1 MLGQS
6 GMVRT
11 VARRNSRQI
20 VGGGVATTRLVVGVD
35 GSPSSEQAL
44 EWALREARLRKL
56 PLNVVA
62 AWWPPGEQERIEQV
76 ETLTSVEQLRS
87 GIRERLVA
95 TVDAVAQRSGGT
107 DVVVE
112 PTVVYGHPAQK
123 LVDASGSNGLLTVG
137 SRGRGGVTG
146 ALLGSVSQ
154 NCAQYAR
161 SSVCVVRG
169 RLLADGPGRIVVG
182 IDGSPASLTAL
193 RFAAETAAL
202 RGSVLHAVHTWIAP
216 YHATSV
222 WSPSLP
228 AIDESRDAAATT
240 LRDSLSAG
248 LGDKHGLRVEHSVI
262 EGPAGPTLV
271 EAAGDADLLV
281 VGSRGRGGWKA
292 LLLGSVSTH
301 CVVNAPGPVVIARE
315 P

>member
-1 MLGQS
+1 M
-6 GMVRT
+6 
-11 VARRNSRQI
+11 AI
-20 VGGGVATTRLVVGVD
+20 TRLVVGVD

-44 EWALREARLRKL
+44 EWALREARLRTL
-56 PLNVVA
+56 PLSVVA
-62 AWWPPGEQERIEQV
+62 AWWPPGERERDEQV
-76 ETLTSVEQLRS
+76 GSSTSVEQLRG

-95 TVDAVAQRSGGT
+95 TVDAVVRRCGAT

-112 PTVVYGHPAQK
+112 PEVVYGHPAQN
-123 LVDASGSNGLLTVG
+123 LVEASGSDVLLTVG
-137 SRGRGGVTG
+137 SRGRGGVAG

-161 SSVCVVRG
+161 GPVCVVRG
-169 RLLADGPGRIVVG
+169 RPLTDRPGRIVVG
-182 IDGSPASLTAL
+182 IDGSQASLAAL
-193 RFAAETAAL
+193 RFAAQAATL

-216 YHATSV
+216 YQATSV
-222 WSPSLP
+222 WSPPLP
-228 AIDESRDAAATT
+228 TVDEPREWADTT
-240 LRDSLSAG
+240 LRDSVSAV
-248 LGDKHGLRVEHSVI
+248 LGDRHGLRVEHSVV

-271 EAAGDADLLV
+271 EAADDADLLV

>member
-1 MLGQS
+1 MG
-6 GMVRT
+6 V
-11 VARRNSRQI
+11 
-20 VGGGVATTRLVVGVD
+20 GGVAIDRFVVGVD
-35 GSPSSEQAL
+35 GSPASEDAL

-56 PLNVVA
+56 PLSVVA
-62 AWWPPGEQERIEQV
+62 AWWPPGERARIEQP
-76 ETLTSVEQLRS
+76 ETLTSVEQLRV

-95 TVDAVAQRSGGT
+95 TVDAVARRTGVT

-112 PTVVYGHPAQK
+112 PEVVYGHPART
-123 LVDASGSNGLLTVG
+123 LVEASGSDGLLTVG

-161 SSVCVVRG
+161 SPVCVVRG
-169 RLLADGPGRIVVG
+169 RSVTAGPGRIVVG
-182 IDGSPASLTAL
+182 VDGSQASLTAL
-193 RFAAETAAL
+193 RFAAEAAAL
-202 RGSVLHAVHTWIAP
+202 RGGVLHAVLTWIAP
-216 YHATSV
+216 YQATSV
-222 WSPSLP
+222 WSPPLP
-228 AIDESRDAAATT
+228 AIDESRDVAATT
-240 LRDSLSAG
+240 LRDCLSAG
-248 LGDKHGLRVEHSVI
+248 LGNGHGLRVEHSVV
-262 EGPAGPTLV
+262 EGPAGPVLV
-271 EAAGDADLLV
+271 EAASDADLLV

>member
-1 MLGQS
+1 M
-6 GMVRT
+6 T
-11 VARRNSRQI
+11 I
-20 VGGGVATTRLVVGVD
+20 TRLVVGVD

-44 EWALREARLRKL
+44 EWALHEARLRKL
-56 PLNVVA
+56 PLSVVA
-62 AWWPPGEQERIEQV
+62 AWWPPGDRERIEQV
-76 ETLTSVEQLRS
+76 ETLTSVEQLRA
-87 GIRERLVA
+87 GIREQLVA
-95 TVDAVAQRSGGT
+95 TVDVVAARTGVT

-112 PTVVYGHPAQK
+112 PAVVYGHPAQK
-123 LVDASGSNGLLTVG
+123 LVQASGTDALLTVG
-137 SRGRGGVTG
+137 SGGRGGITG
-146 ALLGSVSQ
+146 ALMGSVSQ
-154 NCAQYAR
+154 NCVQYAPGP
-161 SSVCVVRG
+161 VCVVRG
-169 RLLADGPGRIVVG
+169 RPPTDRPGRIVVG
-182 IDGSPASLTAL
+182 IDGSQSSLSAL
-193 RFAAETAAL
+193 RFAAEAAAL

-216 YHATSV
+216 YQAASV

-228 AIDESRDAAATT
+228 AIDQSREAAVET

-248 LGDKHGLRVEHSVI
+248 LGSGHGLAVEHSVI

-271 EAAGDADLLV
+271 EVADNADLLV